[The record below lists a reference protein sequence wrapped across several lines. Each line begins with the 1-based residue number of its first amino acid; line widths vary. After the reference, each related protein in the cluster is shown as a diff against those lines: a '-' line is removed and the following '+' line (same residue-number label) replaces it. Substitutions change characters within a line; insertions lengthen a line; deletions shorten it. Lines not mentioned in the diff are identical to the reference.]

1 MGENHPSSTTNNG
14 SHPSSQSRSSGAP
27 VTGGTTATMTV
38 TSPAWSGTSW
48 TGGMAYG
55 CTAALKTTGDGG
67 KLHQNLE
74 LINISVVMRYRPNR
88 KTIMDTKIN
97 IHTFVVQLVSFHF
110 ISVSISIV
118 LFMVISN

>member
-1 MGENHPSSTTNNG
+1 MYWRLLDSNKKILRYHKCPNILNLFLFEIAPVGENHASSTINSG
-14 SHPSSQSRSSGAP
+14 SHPSSQNRSSGAP

-67 KLHQNLE
+67 KPIHNLG
-74 LINISVVMRYRPNR
+74 
-88 KTIMDTKIN
+88 
-97 IHTFVVQLVSFHF
+97 
-110 ISVSISIV
+110 
-118 LFMVISN
+118 

>member
-67 KLHQNLE
+67 KQHQNFE
-74 LINISVVMRYRPNR
+74 LINKDICN
-88 KTIMDTKIN
+88 T
-97 IHTFVVQLVSFHF
+97 HF
-110 ISVSISIV
+110 YIISI
-118 LFMVISN
+118 LSFGFL

>member
-1 MGENHPSSTTNNG
+1 MEIGLILRETVMIGSIGENHSSSTTTSG
-14 SHPSSQSRSSGAP
+14 SLPSSQTRSGAP

-67 KLHQNLE
+67 KLLKKY
-74 LINISVVMRYRPNR
+74 S
-88 KTIMDTKIN
+88 
-97 IHTFVVQLVSFHF
+97 
-110 ISVSISIV
+110 
-118 LFMVISN
+118 LFYCNFY